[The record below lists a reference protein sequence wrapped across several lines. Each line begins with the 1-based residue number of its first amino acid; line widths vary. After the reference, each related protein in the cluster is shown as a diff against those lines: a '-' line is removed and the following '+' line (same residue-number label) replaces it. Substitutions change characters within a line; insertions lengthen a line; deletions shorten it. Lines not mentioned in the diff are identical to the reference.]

1 MTLWNNSARTFS
13 KIYPIHQDNLMLTNL
28 FWLTNFSL
36 LAASFLAMRMPDV
49 NRKFSLAILQ
59 SLLFLPL
66 LVAEYLAVTLNFISD
81 QEGFTI
87 LLASQNLFLVIWGTA
102 ARRLRDTMFV
112 RRPDPTI
119 ILGFLYAFVVVL
131 ILAVAVFQVIE
142 PSFVI
147 NRDGIR
153 ASQFGPVYLAS
164 LVCILV
170 MLLMAWQLEAFW
182 RQLPKA
188 RRREY
193 GLFVVGGTLVCV
205 VQGGVASYLVTY
217 LELTNDILFLQAI
230 FLLVSWVLL
239 LIAVLRHRL
248 LKRNF
253 FVSRTIVY
261 SIVAPSLFAVY
272 FLSLG
277 AISLVIKFYDYP
289 FKVVLFWF
297 LVGLGAVGMAILAV
311 CEPVRQRLK
320 FFIST
325 HFYVDKY
332 EYRDGWL
339 AFSVLLQ
346 HANSEAK
353 VIDTL
358 YQILVDSLYTKE
370 IWIWAGSEADGFE
383 LVVPT
388 AVIDKKACRLP
399 GNDPVIS
406 HLRRQPHLDLTCP
419 IDVESDTFNACLA
432 SLPPPRP
439 ILFVPLI
446 ADGQLVGCIGL
457 GPEYTGGRYGQDD
470 FDLLTALGAQA
481 ASALIAVRLTEETA
495 RLRERRALHNISAF
509 LLHDIKNAAAI
520 LSLVYAN
527 AQEHMDNPEFR
538 KDMVTAI
545 GDALQRMDKAQ
556 TSLGMLRDRVE
567 SIWQDVVLCN
577 FLDELLARF
586 GRRLPGLDIVLDCPQ
601 GITLRTDPQLLETVL
616 ENLLLNAY
624 EAGNGSSQVHIAALP
639 ANDGLT
645 ISVTDNGPAIP
656 EHLLPDQLFQRFV
669 TDKPD
674 GSGIGLWQARLVLQ
688 RLGATITADN
698 PATGGAR
705 FIISLPMTGSSST
718 SVGQSDSM

>member
-1 MTLWNNSARTFS
+1 
-13 KIYPIHQDNLMLTNL
+13 MLANL

-36 LAASFLAMRMPDV
+36 LAASFLAIRLPEV

-87 LLASQNLFLVIWGTA
+87 LFASQNLFLVIWGTA

-112 RRPDPTI
+112 KRPDPTI
-119 ILGFLYAFVVVL
+119 ILGFLHAFVVVL
-131 ILAVAVFQVIE
+131 ILAVALFQVIR

-147 NRDGIR
+147 SLDGIR
-153 ASQFGPVYLAS
+153 ASQFGPAYLAS
-164 LVCILV
+164 LVTILV

-182 RQLPKA
+182 RQLPKTKH
-188 RRREY
+188 REY

-217 LELTNDILFLQAI
+217 LELTNDILFLQAT

-239 LIAVLRHRL
+239 VIAVLRHRL

-253 FVSRTIVY
+253 FVSRKIVY

-277 AISLVIKFYDYP
+277 AISLVIKLYDYP

-297 LVGLGAVGMAILAV
+297 LVGLGAVGLAV
-311 CEPVRQRLK
+311 LAVYEPARQRLK

-332 EYRDGWL
+332 EYRDKWL
-339 AFSVLLQ
+339 AFSLLLQ
-346 HANSEAK
+346 QANSEAK
-353 VIDTL
+353 VLDTL
-358 YQILVDSLYTKE
+358 HQVLVDSLYTNE
-370 IWIWAGSEADGFE
+370 IWIWVGSEADGFE
-383 LVVPT
+383 LAAPT
-388 AVIDKKACRLP
+388 TVIDKEACRLS
-399 GNDPVIS
+399 GNDPVINY
-406 HLRRQPHLDLTCP
+406 LRQQPYLDITGPLE
-419 IDVESDTFNACLA
+419 VASDTFNGCLA

-470 FDLLTALGAQA
+470 YDLLTALGSQA

-509 LLHDIKNAAAI
+509 LLHDIKNAASI
-520 LSLVYAN
+520 LSLIHAN
-527 AQEHMDNPEFR
+527 AAEHMDNPEFR
-538 KDMVTAI
+538 KDVIIAI
-545 GDALQRMDKAQ
+545 GDALHRMEKAQ
-556 TSLGMLRDRVE
+556 TSLSMLRDRVK
-567 SIWQDVVLCN
+567 SVWHDVDFSQ
-577 FLDELLARF
+577 FLSGLLIRF
-586 GRRLPGLDIVLDCPQ
+586 EQRLPGLEIVLDCPT
-601 GITLRTDPQLLETVL
+601 GIVVRTDPQHLETVF

-624 EAGNGSSQVHIAALP
+624 EAGSGKCQVHIEIVQDAG
-639 ANDGLT
+639 GLT
-645 ISVTDNGPAIP
+645 ISVANNGPAIP
-656 EHLLPDQLFQRFV
+656 SHLLPEQLFQRFV
-669 TDKPD
+669 SEKPD

-688 RLGATITADN
+688 RLGATIMAEN
-698 PATGGAR
+698 PKTGGAR
-705 FIISLPMTGSSST
+705 FVIRLPVVGSFFPTVEQSLG
-718 SVGQSDSM
+718 V

>member
-1 MTLWNNSARTFS
+1 
-13 KIYPIHQDNLMLTNL
+13 MLANL

-36 LAASFLAMRMPDV
+36 LAASFLAMRLPEV
-49 NRKFSLAILQ
+49 NRKFSLAIIQ

-66 LVAEYLAVTLNFISD
+66 LVVEYLAVTLNFIPAP
-81 QEGFTI
+81 EGFTI
-87 LLASQNLFLVIWGTA
+87 LFASHNLFLVIWGTA

-119 ILGFLYAFVVVL
+119 ILGFLHAFVVVL
-131 ILAVAVFQVIE
+131 ILAVALLQVIK

-147 NRDGIR
+147 SRDSIR

-164 LVCILV
+164 LVTILV

-182 RQLPKA
+182 RQLPKT
-188 RRREY
+188 RHREY
-193 GLFVVGGTLVCV
+193 GLFVVSGTLICV

-217 LELTNDILFLQAI
+217 LELTNDILFLQAT
-230 FLLVSWVLL
+230 FLLISWVLL
-239 LIAVLRHRL
+239 VIAVLRHRL

-253 FVSRTIVY
+253 FVSRKIVY

-277 AISLVIKFYDYP
+277 TISLVIKFYDYP
-289 FKVVLFWF
+289 FKLVLFWF
-297 LVGLGAVGMAILAV
+297 LVGLGAVGLAV
-311 CEPVRQRLK
+311 LAVYEPARQRLK

-332 EYRDGWL
+332 EYRDEWL
-339 AFSVLLQ
+339 AFSLLLQ

-353 VIDTL
+353 VLDTL
-358 YQILVDSLYTKE
+358 HQVLVNTLYTKE
-370 IWIWAGSEADGFE
+370 IWIWTGSEADGFE

-388 AVIDKKACRLP
+388 TIIDKDACSLT

-406 HLRRQPHLDLTCP
+406 YLRQQPYLDLTSP
-419 IDVESDTFNACLA
+419 IEVESDTFNGCLA

-457 GPEYTGGRYGQDD
+457 GPEYTGSRYGQDD
-470 FDLLTALGAQA
+470 YDLLTALGSQA

-495 RLRERRALHNISAF
+495 RMRERRALHNISAF
-509 LLHDIKNAAAI
+509 LLHDIKNAASI
-520 LSLVYAN
+520 LSLIYAN

-538 KDMVTAI
+538 KDMLTAI
-545 GDALQRMDKAQ
+545 GDALQRMEKAQ

-567 SIWQDVVLCN
+567 SVWQDVMLCH
-577 FLDELLARF
+577 FLDELLVRF
-586 GRRLPGLDIVLDCPQ
+586 GRRLPGLNISLDCPR

-616 ENLLLNAY
+616 ENLFLNAY
-624 EAGNGSSQVHIAALP
+624 EAGNGNCQVHIAVLSTQ
-639 ANDGLT
+639 DGLT
-645 ISVTDNGPAIP
+645 ISIANNGPAIS

-669 TDKPD
+669 SDKPD

-688 RLGATITADN
+688 RLGATITANN
-698 PATGGAR
+698 PSTGGAC
-705 FIISLPMTGSSST
+705 FIIYMPRAGSSSAP
-718 SVGQSDSM
+718 VGQSDSV